1 MELPMSSNRGRCS
14 PAKGLIRRGLTLV
27 EVLIAT
33 VLAMLLLMSL
43 ASAFKK
49 VGDSI
54 TENRAALQMSNQL
67 RAVSSLLRRDLEM
80 ATVKPNPPM
89 LAASPMGYFK
99 IYEGPT
105 SDFSAKLYLEAA
117 NPGAGRFGD
126 FDDILMFTAS
136 ASGEWFTGKVPRYIA
151 EKRNPTN
158 PTPYDLEPVV
168 IGSKYAEVIWY
179 TSPLALDS
187 TGLPTKLQLHRRVLL
202 IRPDLNGSSGVLA
215 LGTTTLPAAYQTCDL
230 SMHRIA
236 NGRVVANTLEDLMYL
251 ENRFAHIQVSA
262 QSHLSMPILDLGT
275 AVPFAQG
282 ASSFGSIPARSGLL
296 NGNYI
301 LQGDRQGEDV
311 VMSDCVAFDLKVFD
325 REVPL
330 YGVGTGAAGTDSMVL
345 SPNDPGY
352 AAAISSAPVGSG
364 DFVDLGWYRNVAPMV
379 TNAVPPRL
387 FVGFSGFRNHGTNSF
402 SFNLLKS
409 GMVVIGGWSQISYD
423 SWTTG
428 YELDGRLQGDLS
440 GGLAPQTGTVQL
452 SSTTA
457 ARTNVD
463 IGTNGVDDDANGLID
478 DFLEWETSAP
488 FPIVLPSVQATIRLE
503 EPDTRQLQQVS
514 VVSEFLTK

>member
-1 MELPMSSNRGRCS
+1 MELIMSANRGRS
-14 PAKGLIRRGLTLV
+14 YLATSLARRGLTLV

-80 ATVKPNPPM
+80 ATAKPIPPM
-89 LAASPMGYFK
+89 SANSAMGYFK
-99 IYEGPT
+99 IYEGPLC
-105 SDFSAKLYLEAA
+105 DFSAKLYLEPTS
-117 NPGAGRFGD
+117 PGAGRFGD
-126 FDDILMFTAS
+126 YDDILMFTAS

-151 EKRNPTN
+151 EKRSPA
-158 PTPYDLEPVV
+158 TPNAYDLEPVI
-168 IGSKYAEVIWY
+168 IGSKYAEIVWY

-187 TGLPTKLQLHRRVLL
+187 TGLPTKLQLHRRVFL
-202 IRPDLNGSSGVLA
+202 IRPDLNGSNGALS
-215 LGTTTLPAAYQTCDL
+215 LGTTSLPAAYQVCDL
-230 SMHRIA
+230 SMHRVA
-236 NGRVVANTLEDLMYL
+236 NGSVVANTLEDLMYL

-262 QSHLSMPILDLGT
+262 QSHLSMPILDLGA

-282 ASSFGSIPARSGLL
+282 TANFGNIPGRSGLL

-301 LQGDRQGEDV
+301 LQGDRLGEDV

-352 AAAISSAPVGSG
+352 ATAISLAPVGSG
-364 DFVDLGWYRNVAPMV
+364 DFVDLGWYRNVAPLV
-379 TNAVPPRL
+379 TNPVPPRL
-387 FVGFSGFRNHGTNSF
+387 FVGFSGFRTHGSNSF
-402 SFNLLKS
+402 SLNLLKS
-409 GMVVIGGWSQISYD
+409 GMVVLGGWSQISYD

-428 YELDGRLQGDLS
+428 YELDSRLQGDLAGS
-440 GGLAPQTGTVQL
+440 LGPQTGTVQL
-452 SSTTA
+452 SSTTG
-457 ARTNVD
+457 ARTAVD
-463 IGTNGVDDDANGLID
+463 MGTNGVDDDGNGLID
-478 DFLEWETSAP
+478 DLLEWETSAP
-488 FPIVLPSVQATIRLE
+488 FPISLPSVQVKIRLE

-514 VVSEFLTK
+514 VVNEFLTK

>member
-1 MELPMSSNRGRCS
+1 MELTMSFNHGRNS
-14 PAKGLIRRGLTLV
+14 KAMRLLRPGLTLV

-80 ATVKPNPPM
+80 ATVKPNPPIS
-89 LAASPMGYFK
+89 AATPMGYFK

-105 SDFSAKLYLEAA
+105 SDFSAKLYLEPT

-151 EKRNPTN
+151 EKRNPAN
-158 PTPYDLEPVV
+158 PTPYDLEPVIV
-168 IGSKYAEVIWY
+168 ASKYAEIAWY
-179 TSPLALDS
+179 TSPLGLDS
-187 TGLPTKLQLHRRVLL
+187 TGLPTKMQLHRRVLL
-202 IRPDLNGSSGVLA
+202 IRPDLNGSNGALA
-215 LGTTTLPAAYQTCDL
+215 LGTATLPAAYQSCDL
-230 SMHRIA
+230 SMHRVA
-236 NGRVVANTLEDLMYL
+236 NGSVVANTLEDLMYL

-262 QSHLSMPILDLGT
+262 QSHLSMPILDLDI

-282 ASSFGSIPARSGLL
+282 TTSFGNIPNRSGLL
-296 NGNYI
+296 SGNYA
-301 LQGDRQGEDV
+301 LQGERLGEDV
-311 VMSDCVAFDLKVFD
+311 VISDCVAFDLKVFD

-330 YGVGTGAAGTDSMVL
+330 YGVGTGAAGTDSIIL

-352 AAAISSAPVGSG
+352 AAAISATPVGSG

-387 FVGFSGFRNHGTNSF
+387 FVGFSGFRSHGTNSY
-402 SFNLLKS
+402 SLNLLKS

-428 YELDGRLQGDLS
+428 YELDSRLQGDL
-440 GGLAPQTGTVQL
+440 GGSLGPQSGTVQL
-452 SSTTA
+452 LSTTA
-457 ARTNVD
+457 ARTVAD
-463 IGTNGVDDDANGLID
+463 IGTNGVDDDSNGLID
-478 DFLEWETSAP
+478 DFLEWETSPP
-488 FPIVLPSVQATIRLE
+488 FPIALPSVQATIRLE

-514 VVSEFLTK
+514 VVTEFLTK